1 MEKHTES
8 QCTQIL
14 HDLIAGKRI
23 TPIDA
28 LEKYGCFRLSA
39 RIKDLRKDGWVIKTE
54 IVRTRSRKRMAQYYM
69 ENELL

>member
-1 MEKHTES
+1 MEKHTDS
-8 QCTQIL
+8 QCSKIL

>member
-1 MEKHTES
+1 MKNATDS
-8 QCTQIL
+8 QCSKIL

>member
-1 MEKHTES
+1 MEKHTDS
-8 QCTQIL
+8 QCSKIL

-23 TPIDA
+23 TQIDA

-54 IVRTRSRKRMAQYYM
+54 IVRTRSRKRIAQYYM

>member
-8 QCTQIL
+8 QCTKIL

-23 TPIDA
+23 TPIYA

-39 RIKDLRKDGWVIKTE
+39 RIKDLRKVGWVIKTE
-54 IVRTRSRKRMAQYYM
+54 IVRARSRKRIAQYYM

>member
-1 MEKHTES
+1 MEKHTDS
-8 QCTQIL
+8 QCSKIL

-54 IVRTRSRKRMAQYYM
+54 IVRTRSRKRIAQYYM

>member
-39 RIKDLRKDGWVIKTE
+39 RISELKEVGWKIEKETVTL
-54 IVRTRSRKRMAQYYM
+54 SNGKRIARYYM
-69 ENELL
+69 DVENT

>member
-1 MEKHTES
+1 MEKRTDS
-8 QCTQIL
+8 QCSKIL

-39 RIKDLRKDGWVIKTE
+39 RISELKEVGWKIEKETVTL
-54 IVRTRSRKRMAQYYM
+54 SNGKRIARYYM
-69 ENELL
+69 DVENT

>member
-1 MEKHTES
+1 MKNATDS